1 MDLLEALETKDLE
14 QALRPTPI
22 RASRLP
28 RAWRNDVEGAGGALG
43 SWRRGV
49 VCGTTVRHSFVSDA
63 KSMRSPSLLA
73 LLLPLFVARGASAAT
88 PTLGEYASHAQD
100 GRGWVVTTIDGQ
112 RLRITPYGD
121 SVVRVQGA
129 SSASP
134 FTPDD
139 RYQMVLRHD
148 GPGALTATDGAGS
161 VTFGGAKMQV
171 VVTKSPVRVDVRAGG
186 ASLLSETTVGGLAT
200 GDRPLRLE
208 VNGATVLASMPYP
221 ITGGWTAWSTA
232 TAMVTL
238 KAGPNAIRITSIGAN
253 GGNVDSLY
261 IGGVTYEAENGA
273 RSGATAGNQNAGYT
287 GTGYVD
293 FQNAAN
299 DYVEFTVGVAQAGTF
314 PIDIRYANGAAAAE
328 LFAPEPGEHFAG
340 LGYGGFGRVASL
352 DLHGQTITR
361 NREYQAPILAPFYV
375 SSRGYGVFVNSTWDN
390 SFSFTDNAYGFS
402 LAGGQVDYFVLLG
415 PELGDVLDRYTAL
428 TGRPRL
434 PPLAAFGLGLSDK
447 LDDTLPSDEAWW
459 KDKIQR
465 MKDGKWPFDLVIHDN
480 SWRNGKTAPWQW
492 APSRYSDPTEY
503 ESFCQSVGITNQL
516 DFNRADDT
524 LSAGWQPSFLMPGT
538 TDYPDFSS
546 PAVRQWFWNLLS
558 TKSFD
563 PALKY
568 PGDFVWL
575 DEPDDPV
582 TPTGAL
588 ADGRTWAE
596 AGNYYFFQELQ
607 AVGEGW
613 EATFQGKKRPYVM
626 MRGATAGA
634 QRWGTVWSGDID
646 DTYVE
651 MKLQIRGMLAAGL
664 SAFPFWAH
672 DAGGFKTLPSDAMY
686 RQWAVAMGS
695 FSPMWKPHGIGL
707 RFPWQFS
714 QAAQDDMRAYG
725 ALRMQLLPYLYT
737 AAWRAATTGLPI
749 ARAMIFDNRTVAE
762 AWKADQEYMWGDA
775 LLVAPDTSDGGGTV
789 NAWLPPGDWY
799 DYWDETKH
807 AGGTSLAVATKIGRL
822 PIFAKAGGIVF
833 GALPSL
839 GTKAWDRAVRVL
851 DVYAGA
857 DGRATQ
863 FEDDG
868 VSDGYQ
874 SGNRAL
880 TQMTYTNAATRLELA
895 ADDGTYPGAPT
906 ARSYHVHLHG
916 LTSAIALQVNGVS
929 TNATWDA
936 QKHVLSVDTPA
947 LPVNAKVVIEP
958 LGGGG
963 GDGGTGGDG
972 GVGPG
977 GGGAADAGAGA
988 TPGGSGSSSG
998 CGCRAA
1004 DLRGGD
1010 LAAASAFAI
1019 ALAVARRR
1027 RRR

>member
-1 MDLLEALETKDLE
+1 MSDGLEM
-14 QALRPTPI
+14 R
-22 RASRLP
+22 RAPLFF
-28 RAWRNDVEGAGGALG
+28 LI
-43 SWRRGV
+43 
-49 VCGTTVRHSFVSDA
+49 
-63 KSMRSPSLLA
+63 PSLFA
-73 LLLPLFVARGASAAT
+73 AGTASAAT
-88 PTLGEYASHAQD
+88 PALGDYASHAAD
-100 GRGWVVTTIDGQ
+100 GRGFVVTTTDGQ
-112 RLRITPYGD
+112 RLRLTPYGD

-129 SSASP
+129 SSAAP
-134 FTPDD
+134 FTRDD

-148 GPGALTATDGAGS
+148 GPGAFTATDAATS
-161 VTFGGAKMQV
+161 VTFAGPKMQV
-171 VVTKSPVRVDVRAGG
+171 VVGKSPVRVDVRANG
-186 ASLLSETTVGGLAT
+186 ASLIGEGAPYGLLT
-200 GDRPLRLE
+200 GDRPLRLT
-208 VNGATVLASMPYP
+208 VNGAIVNAAMPFP
-221 ITGGWTAWSTA
+221 VSGAWTTWSTS

-238 KAGPNAIRITSIGAN
+238 KAGPNAVRLTAAGAN
-253 GGNVDSLY
+253 GGNVDSLT
-261 IGGVTYEAENGA
+261 IGGITYEAESGT
-273 RSGATAGNQNAGYT
+273 RSGATFGNQNAGYT

-293 FQNAAN
+293 FQNDAN
-299 DYVEFTVGVAQAGTF
+299 DYVEFTVSVGAAGTF
-314 PIDIRYANGAAAAE
+314 PVDIRYANGAPAQQ
-328 LFAPEPGEHFAG
+328 LFTPQPDEHFVG

-352 DLHGQTITR
+352 DLRGQTIAR

-390 SFSFTDNAYGFS
+390 SFAFTDTSYGFS

-415 PELGDVLDRYTAL
+415 PEIGDVLDRYTAL

-447 LDDTLPSDEAWW
+447 LDDSLPSDESWW
-459 KDKIQR
+459 KDKIQK
-465 MKDGKWPFDLVIHDN
+465 MKDGTWPFDLVIHDN

-492 APSRYSDPTEY
+492 SPQRFPDPTEY

-524 LSAGWQPSFLMPGT
+524 LSDGWKASYLMPGT

-546 PAVRQWFWNLLS
+546 PLVRQWFWNLLS

-568 PGDFVWL
+568 PGDFLWL

-582 TPTGAL
+582 TPTGPL
-588 ADGRTWAE
+588 ADGRAWAE
-596 AGNYYFFQELQ
+596 DGNYYFFLELQ

-646 DTYVE
+646 DTYAE

-686 RQWAVAMGS
+686 RQWGVAMGS

-714 QAAQDDMRAYG
+714 QAAQDDMRTYG
-725 ALRMQLLPYLYT
+725 ALRMQLLPYLYS
-737 AAWRAATTGLPI
+737 AAWRAATTGMPI
-749 ARAMIFDNRTVAE
+749 ARAMVIDYRALPD
-762 AWKADQEYMWGDA
+762 AWKADQQYMWGDA
-775 LLVAPDTSDGGGTV
+775 LLVAPDASDGGGTV

-799 DYWDETKH
+799 DYWDDTKH
-807 AGGTSLAVATKIGRL
+807 AGGSTLAVATKIGRL
-822 PIFAKAGGIVF
+822 PIFAKAGGIVM
-833 GALPSL
+833 GALAGI
-839 GTKAWDRAVRVL
+839 GTKAWNRSVRVL

-857 DGRATQ
+857 DGHATQ

-868 VSDGYQ
+868 LSDGYQ
-874 SGNRAL
+874 SGQRAL
-880 TQMTYTNAATRLELA
+880 TQITYSDAATRLEIA
-895 ADDGTYPGAPT
+895 ADDGTYVGAPV
-906 ARSYHVHLHG
+906 ARTYHVHLHG
-916 LTSAIALQVNGVS
+916 LAVAIAMQVNGVPAI
-929 TNATWDA
+929 ATWDA
-936 QKHVLSVDTPA
+936 QKKVLSIDTTA

-958 LGGGG
+958 LGAGIGDGGAG
-963 GDGGTGGDG
+963 GDGGIGGGGAGGADG
-972 GVGPG
+972 GVGASPG
-977 GGGAADAGAGA
+977 GGA
-988 TPGGSGSSSG
+988 SSG

-1004 DLRGGD
+1004 DRRDGGS
-1010 LAAASAFAI
+1010 ASAFGLAF
-1019 ALAVARRR
+1019 ALALVTARRR
-1027 RRR
+1027 RR